1 MHIEY
6 KVKCNCGED
15 LIITDATI
23 NHVKG
28 EISFYVH
35 DHECEPSFMKL
46 FEEGKKVEVSVE
58 KFSCPE
64 GHPNARRRTMDIP
77 VMEGNILIKAV
88 KVTFCPTCGVN
99 YLREEYL
106 GELESLFLRSGIPT
120 NKTFLIGLLRKGM
133 ESWHNGAFGKVR
145 SEKKEEEQT
154 K

>member
-1 MHIEY
+1 
-6 KVKCNCGED
+6 
-15 LIITDATI
+15 
-23 NHVKG
+23 
-28 EISFYVH
+28 
-35 DHECEPSFMKL
+35 MKL
-46 FEEGKKVEVSVE
+46 HFEEGKKVEVSVE